1 MARRRERSR
10 LHLRPEAA
18 EKLRAHLWPVQ
29 TPSLPHLSSPIFSL
43 KRQQLASNNCELRS
57 WGCIATHGH
66 ITSGI
71 AGREGTGGLQSSSP
85 LALRGSC
92 PCRGHHGRIV
102 ALLPETSA
110 SRDAVRVSPS
120 PTSYSRSAVPGLPC
134 HARSPCRATII
145 ANKQLQELSSCHPA
159 AHCALCIEQQPSKS
173 VHERGGKGVGQR
185 AKVPMA
191 MAAPSWRPSCTG
203 PI

>member
-1 MARRRERSR
+1 M
-10 LHLRPEAA
+10 HLRPEAA

-29 TPSLPHLSSPIFSL
+29 TPSLPPPLFSHLLTQETAACI
-43 KRQQLASNNCELRS
+43 QQLRAPQLGLHSYPR
-57 WGCIATHGH
+57 AYYQ
-66 ITSGI
+66 
-71 AGREGTGGLQSSSP
+71 RECWQGGDDGGLQSSSP

-173 VHERGGKGVGQR
+173 VHERGGRGGGGSR
-185 AKVPMA
+185 GGEGADGDA
-191 MAAPSWRPSCTG
+191 MAAILKEAVTG
-203 PI
+203 QIAQL